1 MERLIGPVLY
11 QEMLLA
17 SRRTRQYVFRWIYA
31 GWMCLQLAG
40 LAFIYGFRALLPFS
54 EETQFAV
61 LVCSILT
68 PVLIAQQ
75 FILLVLTTPVFVA
88 GAVTDEKTRGT
99 LQYLLTTDL
108 TVSDVILGKWLAR
121 VFQVCVL
128 YLTSLPL
135 FCFVG
140 VLGGM
145 EWTTLVGM
153 GAVSLLTALA
163 MGAASLLAS
172 VWSRQ
177 TRDAVLGLLII
188 LCVAILIDWL
198 LGNWWLRPFFR
209 CLHPLYILEPAWGG
223 GDWAGFQTMIGRI
236 LMATLAWGIVTAG
249 CLSLAIWR
257 LRPAYLRQMQN
268 EGRKK
273 KERWWRARR
282 AVIAADPI
290 RWKERQV
297 EGIAPL
303 PIFRQVPGWVG
314 IALVLVLTIGSCG
327 AILYLNLPPGTKLE
341 DLADNIIKGRMK
353 DLATTI
359 ANMSPCDEWF
369 KYFGLLVVFLTS
381 LVVGIRCSGAISG
394 ERERQTWEALLLT
407 PLDTRMLVRGKL
419 RGIMG
424 ASYPYLRVYAVPA
437 ALLSII
443 GGVASLFWI
452 LITLAVALLAMYFI
466 GAAGIWCS
474 VRSKSSWRSLLGTLG
489 FGYLGAFLM
498 FLISS
503 PVIFIVAA
511 VLFLVIRLIDE
522 LILKTG
528 ITRRVGFGSFFNV
541 WMISACLV
549 QAGAFF
555 GAAKLFLNL
564 AEQRVSDME
573 RTRHWKYEPKRPRLG
588 RKRLARPRPF
598 R

>member
-1 MERLIGPVLY
+1 MIGPVLY

-17 SRRTRQYVFRWIYA
+17 SRRTRQHVFRWIYA
-31 GWMCLQLAG
+31 GWMTFQLLG
-40 LAFIYGFRALLPFS
+40 LAFIYGFQTLLPFS
-54 EETQFAV
+54 EKMNFTID
-61 LVCSILT
+61 VCFVIT
-68 PVLIAQQ
+68 PVFIVQQ

-108 TVSDVILGKWLAR
+108 TVWNIILGKWLAR

-145 EWTTLVGM
+145 EWTTLVGL

-177 TRDAVLGLLII
+177 TRDAVLGLLLVFSVVLVIN
-188 LCVAILIDWL
+188 WL
-198 LGNWWLRPFFR
+198 LGDWWLRPFFR
-209 CLHPLYILEPAWGG
+209 SLDPLYALEPAWGS
-223 GDWAGFQTMIGRI
+223 GDWAGLIAMGRRI
-236 LMATLAWGIVTAG
+236 LVAALAWGILSAG
-249 CLSLAIWR
+249 CLGLAVWR
-257 LRPAYLRQMQN
+257 LRPAYLRQLQN

-273 KERWWRARR
+273 KPRWWHAKRAI
-282 AVIAADPI
+282 IAGDPV
-290 RWKERQV
+290 RWKEWQV

-303 PIFRQVPGWVG
+303 PVFRQIPAWFG
-314 IALVLVLTIGSCG
+314 IVMVLLLTLSSCG
-327 AILYLNLPPGTKLE
+327 TILCLNLPPGTRVE
-341 DLADNIIKGRMK
+341 DLAAMIIRGDFKEF
-353 DLATTI
+353 I
-359 ANMSPCDEWF
+359 ARINLIAPCGEWF
-369 KYFGLLVVFLTS
+369 MLQGILVVFLAS

-394 ERERQTWEALLLT
+394 ERERLTWEALLLS
-407 PLDTRMLVRGKL
+407 PLDTRQLVRGKL

-437 ALLSII
+437 VLLSVI
-443 GGVASLFWI
+443 GGIPA
-452 LITLAVALLAMYFI
+452 LIWTLIALGVTLLAMYFI

-489 FGYLGAFLM
+489 FGYLGAFLI
-498 FLISS
+498 FVVTS
-503 PVIFIVAA
+503 PVILMVSAIIYMLLITIDQMYGTAA
-511 VLFLVIRLIDE
+511 ARLV
-522 LILKTG
+522 G
-528 ITRRVGFGSFFNV
+528 GFGSFANAMF
-541 WMISACLV
+541 ISSSLTL
-549 QAGAFF
+549 AGAFF
-555 GAAKLFLNL
+555 GAAKLLLNM
-564 AEQRVSDME
+564 AEQRVADLE

-588 RKRLARPRPF
+588 RPRLARPRPY

>member
-1 MERLIGPVLY
+1 VIGPVLY

-31 GWMCLQLAG
+31 GWMCLQLLGA
-40 LAFIYGFRALLPFS
+40 AFIYFSQTIFFRDKTDLTILICS
-54 EETQFAV
+54 AV
-61 LVCSILT
+61 T
-68 PVLIAQQ
+68 PIFIVQQ

-108 TVSDVILGKWLAR
+108 TVSDVILGKWIAR

-145 EWTTLVGM
+145 EWTTLAGM
-153 GAVSLLTALA
+153 GVVSLLTALSI
-163 MGAASLLAS
+163 GAASLLAS

-177 TRDAVLGLLII
+177 TRDAVLGLLLVFSVLLVIN
-188 LCVAILIDWL
+188 WL
-198 LGNWWLRPFFR
+198 LGRWWLGPF
-209 CLHPLYILEPAWGG
+209 LQTLDPIHTLEPAWGS
-223 GDWAGFQTMIGRI
+223 GDWAGLQTMIGRI
-236 LMATLAWGIVTAG
+236 LMAALAWGIVTAA

-273 KERWWRARR
+273 KERWWRAKR

-327 AILYLNLPPGTKLE
+327 AILYSNLPVGTKLE
-341 DLADNIIKGRMK
+341 ELVDNITKGRMK
-353 DLATTI
+353 DLATTF
-359 ANMSPCDEWF
+359 ANMSPCDEAF
-369 KYFGLLVVFLTS
+369 KYFGLLVVFLAS

-511 VLFLVIRLIDE
+511 VLFLVIQLVDE
-522 LILKTG
+522 FILKTG
-528 ITRRVGFGSFFNV
+528 VTRLVGFGSFFNV
-541 WMISACLV
+541 WIISACLV
-549 QAGAFF
+549 QTAAFF
-555 GAAKLFLNL
+555 VAAKLFLNM
-564 AEQRVSDME
+564 A
-573 RTRHWKYEPKRPRLG
+573 
-588 RKRLARPRPF
+588 
-598 R
+598 

>member
-1 MERLIGPVLY
+1 MERVIGPVLY

-31 GWMCLQLAG
+31 GWMIFQLGG
-40 LAFIYGFRALLPFS
+40 LAFVYIW
-54 EETQFAV
+54 ETLIFPEKTDV
-61 LVCSILT
+61 TILICTVIT
-68 PVLIAQQ
+68 PVFVVQQ

-88 GAVTDEKTRGT
+88 GAITDEKTRGT

-108 TVSDVILGKWLAR
+108 TVWNIVLGKWIAR
-121 VFQVCVL
+121 VIQVCVL

-145 EWTTLVGM
+145 EWSTLLGL
-153 GAVSLLTALA
+153 GAVSLLTALT
-163 MGAASLLAS
+163 MGAASVLAS

-177 TRDAVLGLLII
+177 TRDAVLGLLIVLSVI
-188 LCVAILIDWL
+188 LVINWL
-198 LGNWWLRPFFR
+198 LDDWWLRPFFQS
-209 CLHPLYILEPAWGG
+209 LNPLYTLEPAWGR
-223 GDWAGFQTMIGRI
+223 GDWAGFQAMVGRI
-236 LMATLAWGIVTAG
+236 LMAALGWGILTAA
-249 CLSLAIWR
+249 CLGLATWR
-257 LRPAYLRQMQN
+257 LRPAYVRQMQN

-273 KERWWRARR
+273 KARWWRAKR

-303 PIFRQVPGWVG
+303 PIFRQIPGWFG
-314 IALVLVLTIGSCG
+314 IVMVLLLTLGSCG
-327 AILYLNLPPGTKLE
+327 TILILNLPSGLE
-341 DLADNIIKGRMK
+341 GVVSDVVGGNYKQFVTRISLI
-353 DLATTI
+353 T
-359 ANMSPCDEWF
+359 PCDQWF
-369 KYFGLLVVFLTS
+369 MLQGLLVVFLAS
-381 LVVGIRCSGAISG
+381 LVVGIRSSGAISG
-394 ERERQTWEALLLT
+394 ERERLTWEALLLT
-407 PLDTRMLVRGKL
+407 PLETRMLVRGKL

-437 ALLSII
+437 VLLSLL
-443 GGVASLFWI
+443 GGIPAFVWTVIA
-452 LITLAVALLAMYFI
+452 LAVTLLAMYFV

-498 FLISS
+498 FVTTS
-503 PVIFIVAA
+503 PVIFIVSAIVYMLLMVVDRMIGA
-511 VLFLVIRLIDE
+511 GATRL
-522 LILKTG
+522 
-528 ITRRVGFGSFFNV
+528 VGFGSFTNAMF
-541 WMISACLV
+541 ISASITL
-549 QAGAFF
+549 AAAFF
-555 GAAKLFLNL
+555 GAAKLFLNM
-564 AEQRVSDME
+564 AEKRVADLE

-588 RKRLARPRPF
+588 RPRLARPRPY